1 MSRKIIIDKYENNT
15 HYSITVVDK
24 FDQKFHLGYESSLD
38 NTVLGKYEQLACD
51 IWANEVESPVFSI
64 DKAIAQCIEI
74 DIANGKEP
82 SLD

>member
-24 FDQKFHLGYESSLD
+24 YNQKFHLGYERSLD
-38 NTVLGKYEQLACD
+38 NTVLSKYEQLACD
-51 IWANEVESPVFSI
+51 IWAHEVYNTPSLM

>member
-15 HYSITVVDK
+15 CYSITVVDK
-24 FDQKFHLGYESSLD
+24 FDQKFHLGYEHALD
-38 NTVLGKYEQLACD
+38 NTVLAKYEQLACD
-51 IWANEVESPVFSI
+51 IWANEVDNKPSLL